1 MGLIVSLIYYWS
13 RKNPDVEMS
22 LMFGIRFKS
31 IYFPWVLCAM
41 RSVLLFLAAHTMN
54 HGAHRR
60 HMSRSRNRSLLMGGS
75 PLAELCGIV
84 AGHFYFFFEDIIPR
98 TKGYRLL
105 QTPAFMYVSILICPQ
120 SPIWSL
126 TSHHCLLRRRLL
138 PLRLSLALRIG
149 RYRLIPPE
157 YNSYN
162 RGAQQQATRGP
173 TFTGTGYTLR
183 G

>member
-41 RSVLLFLAAHTMN
+41 RSVPPLLVSPLSLQHTPSTIMVLTVVTC
-54 HGAHRR
+54 HD
-60 HMSRSRNRSLLMGGS
+60 SRNPSLLMGGS

-105 QTPAFMYVSILICPQ
+105 QTPAFMYVS
-120 SPIWSL
+120 
-126 TSHHCLLRRRLL
+126 
-138 PLRLSLALRIG
+138 
-149 RYRLIPPE
+149 
-157 YNSYN
+157 
-162 RGAQQQATRGP
+162 
-173 TFTGTGYTLR
+173 
-183 G
+183 